1 MLYAGLLFLLAFL
14 YILIFNSAASM
25 YGSMTTIVLVLL
37 WLYFCMMFVMLGA
50 QVNHYFE
57 AKIEEVHQMAA
68 QMIKKEYYQLLQSDE
83 DEEKEDERKS

>member
-1 MLYAGLLFLLAFL
+1 
-14 YILIFNSAASM
+14 
-25 YGSMTTIVLVLL
+25 
-37 WLYFCMMFVMLGA
+37 MMFVMLGA

-57 AKIEEVHQMAA
+57 AKIEEVHQMAT

>member
-14 YILIFNSAASM
+14 YILIFTMA
-25 YGSMTTIVLVLL
+25 L
-37 WLYFCMMFVMLGA
+37 
-50 QVNHYFE
+50 
-57 AKIEEVHQMAA
+57 KIEEVHQMAA

>member
-1 MLYAGLLFLLAFL
+1 
-14 YILIFNSAASM
+14 M

-57 AKIEEVHQMAA
+57 K
-68 QMIKKEYYQLLQSDE
+68 
-83 DEEKEDERKS
+83 R